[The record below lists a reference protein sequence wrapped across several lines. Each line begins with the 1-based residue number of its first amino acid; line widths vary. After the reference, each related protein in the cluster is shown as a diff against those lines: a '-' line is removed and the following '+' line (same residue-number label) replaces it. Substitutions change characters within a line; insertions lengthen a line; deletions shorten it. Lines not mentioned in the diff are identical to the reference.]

1 MAVLK
6 VAPTIKHYEQSFKYI
21 LSDCSRL

>member
-6 VAPTIKHYEQSFKYI
+6 VAPTIKRYEQSFKYI